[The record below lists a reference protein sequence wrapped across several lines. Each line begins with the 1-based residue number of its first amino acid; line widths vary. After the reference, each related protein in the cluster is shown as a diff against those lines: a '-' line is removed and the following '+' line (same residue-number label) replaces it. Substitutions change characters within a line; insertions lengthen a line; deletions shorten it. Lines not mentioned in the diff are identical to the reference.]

1 MTKLQ
6 FLFALHDKLSALP
19 QDDIEERLSFY
30 GEMVEDRMEEGLS
43 EEDAVASIGSVEELA
58 AQISADFPTA
68 KPDPKSEPKQKTV
81 KPKKRRKAWE
91 IVFLVLGSPI
101 WFSVLIAAFAVL
113 FSIIVSLW
121 AVIISL
127 WAVFASFVGCAF
139 GCLVAGIVFA
149 VFGNGLV
156 GIAVIGGALVCAG
169 IAILWFFGCKAG
181 TKGALLLTKNI
192 VPWIISLFVKKEEA

>member
-6 FLFALHDKLSALP
+6 FLLALHDKLSGLS
-19 QDDIEERLSFY
+19 QDDVEERLSFY
-30 GEMVEDRMEEGLS
+30 SEMIEDRMEEGLS

-58 AQISADFPTA
+58 TQIAVEFPSA
-68 KPDPKSEPKQKTV
+68 KPEQKTETT
-81 KPKKRRKAWE
+81 KPKKRLKAWE

-101 WFSVLIAAFAVL
+101 WVSLLIAAFAVL
-113 FSIIVSLW
+113 LSLIVSLW
-121 AVIISL
+121 SLIISL

-139 GCLVAGIVFA
+139 GCLLAGIVLA

-169 IAILWFFGCKAG
+169 ISILWFFVCKAA
-181 TKGALLLTKNI
+181 TKGTLLLTKNI

>member
-43 EEDAVASIGSVEELA
+43 EEDAVSAAGSVHEIVN
-58 AQISADFPTA
+58 QIVADIPIA
-68 KPDPKSEPKQKTV
+68 KIV
-81 KPKKRRKAWE
+81 KERTRPKRRLSAGKILLLA
-91 IVFLVLGSPI
+91 LGSPI
-101 WFSVLIAAFAVL
+101 WFPLGIAGFAVIL
-113 FSIIVSLW
+113 SLYVSLW